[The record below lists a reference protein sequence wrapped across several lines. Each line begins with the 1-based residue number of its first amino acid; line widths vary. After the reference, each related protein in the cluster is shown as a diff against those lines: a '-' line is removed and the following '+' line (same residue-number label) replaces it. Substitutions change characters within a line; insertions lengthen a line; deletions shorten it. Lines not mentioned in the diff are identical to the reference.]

1 MAQDIDQ
8 AAPDEARLRPAIG
21 PRADYYLR
29 HWAAMR
35 AGGKAYDWNW
45 AACLLSVFW
54 FAYRKMWGWM
64 AVVALPFLVASPFLD
79 PTHKTAF
86 RIAAFGLVGV
96 SFVTGGLGNAA
107 YRRRIER
114 LVAGSETPE
123 QLRESGGVSL
133 GAAIGA
139 LVGVTVLSALAG
151 MVPALMA
158 RGG

>member
-1 MAQDIDQ
+1 MAQDNDR

-35 AGGKAYDWNW
+35 AGDKAYDWNW
-45 AACLLSVFW
+45 AACLLSTFW

-64 AVVALPFLVASPFLD
+64 AIVALPFLVASPFLD
-79 PTHKTAF
+79 PGHKTAF

-96 SFVTGGLGNAA
+96 SFVTGGFGNAA
-107 YRRRIER
+107 YRRQIER
-114 LVAGSETPE
+114 RVAGSQTPE
-123 QLRESGGVSL
+123 QLAAAGGVSL

-139 LVGVTVLSALAG
+139 LVALTLLSMAAG
-151 MVPALMA
+151 MVPALLA
-158 RGG
+158 RS

>member
-1 MAQDIDQ
+1 MAQEIDR
-8 AAPDEARLRPAIG
+8 AAPDEARLRAAIG

-45 AACLLSVFW
+45 AACLINVFW

-64 AVVALPFLVASPFLD
+64 AIVALPFLVASPFLD
-79 PTHKTAF
+79 PAHKTAF

-96 SFVTGGLGNAA
+96 SFVTGGFGNAA
-107 YRRRIER
+107 YRRQIARR
-114 LVAGSETPE
+114 VAGQETPE

-151 MVPALMA
+151 MVPALLA